1 MPDGIKNTQT
11 KNTCRFF
18 LVFGHSIF
26 SSRRSLIQHVRLIS
40 YVSDLLL
47 NALNPEI
54 DFLFFRSLFTAKFN
68 FCSEVF
74 FLRFFTSKR
83 KVAAAKQL
91 KSPGGFELNSSSQ
104 LDLSPRCSSDWWMS
118 KILNNDVF
126 FHLIPFPV
134 PSLLCKPHVYA
145 RAEVI
150 QILYPHCPS
159 CSTSRSPRGRTQ
171 GKGLRNS

>member
-18 LVFGHSIF
+18 LVFGDSIF

-74 FLRFFTSKR
+74 FLRFFYFQAESGR
-83 KVAAAKQL
+83 GQAIEEPWWIRGEQQL
-91 KSPGGFELNSSSQ
+91 PVGSVPTLFFGLVDVKNS
-104 LDLSPRCSSDWWMS
+104 
-118 KILNNDVF
+118 
-126 FHLIPFPV
+126 
-134 PSLLCKPHVYA
+134 
-145 RAEVI
+145 E
-150 QILYPHCPS
+150 
-159 CSTSRSPRGRTQ
+159 
-171 GKGLRNS
+171 